1 MGLFVNVEG
10 DVTRGTISFE
20 KYPEDLLVQG
30 NWVAA
35 IIPNRG
41 IEVQRWNLEDSDVD
55 AEEEEDR
62 RGMLAMT
69 WDGSKL
75 GIKEVITLDGSVI
88 GGVVAKLRLE
98 RISLAP
104 EETGG
109 TNSRQLERR
118 EREEKVIAERV
129 STVESRVVVFKGK
142 RIWTLV
148 QSPLALRLDSRLPMP
163 SVNKPSETPKS
174 RILHILKTL
183 RKVDAIE
190 PSTERGFHEVAYIRQ
205 KGGLLLL
212 GEFLRLE
219 TFSGT
224 DIEQQEVIIAEEEL
238 IESSL
243 DPRLVLALFGVGFME
258 DIVLGESG
266 IWVYGGVKQVF
277 DDIRSTR
284 SEGEFR
290 RDTLLFLKRYLAVW
304 KRKKG
309 FGSIADEKEIFATVD
324 IALIRAL
331 LLLDSPQYL
340 PQKGS
345 TLVPEGNVRAELHTL
360 VEKDVEDFE
369 KTSKLLRDFGRLYV
383 LSILLQSR
391 KMYREVLG
399 TWKLL
404 LEEGDATGEFGDGEE
419 RVKKYLV
426 GMKDAVLVEEF
437 GRWLAARNPRLGVQ
451 VFADEKAKV
460 KFEPAKVLEI
470 LKECAPT
477 AVRGYIEHLVEKG
490 NTDYADDLIFL
501 YLEDLTDVLDASPSA
516 CERLRD
522 SYQSYRALSSPKP
535 TYREFIIDNSP
546 PSFET
551 AGQSDWWRDR
561 LRFLELLGGE
571 GGYDIPKVLARIS
584 KFRDVLM
591 PEMVILYGKG
601 ARHEDAL
608 RLLTHGLKD
617 FDTAI
622 NYCLFGGLS
631 IFQTRRIITD
641 REEQKALFAIL
652 LGEFL
657 KLEEY
662 EERLEQTT
670 LLLERFGGW
679 LDPAH
684 VLELIPENWSV
695 EMLSGF
701 LLSALRQMVR
711 EKAELGLLGGLM
723 RGENLKV
730 EGEYLD
736 RCGVIGPTVE
746 K

>member
-20 KYPEDLLVQG
+20 KYPEDILVQD

-35 IIPNRG
+35 LIPHRG
-41 IEVQRWNLEDSDVD
+41 IEVQQWDLEDGETD
-55 AEEEEDR
+55 EEDR
-62 RGMLAMT
+62 HGVIELDWEGERLGM
-69 WDGSKL
+69 
-75 GIKEVITLDGSVI
+75 KEVITLDGRVI
-88 GGVVAKLRLE
+88 GGVVARLRLE
-98 RISLAP
+98 RVSLKG
-104 EETGG
+104 EEEEGG
-109 TNSRQLERR
+109 RELERR
-118 EREEKVIAERV
+118 ELEEKVIAERV
-129 STVESRVVVFKGK
+129 STVDSRVVVFKGK
-142 RIWTLV
+142 RIWALV
-148 QSPLALRLDSRLPMP
+148 QTPLALRLDSRLPMVTANLP
-163 SVNKPSETPKS
+163 EETPKS

-183 RKVDAIE
+183 HKVDAIE

-205 KGGLLLL
+205 KCGLLLL
-212 GEFLRLE
+212 GEFLRLD
-219 TFSGT
+219 TFENT
-224 DIEQQEVIIAEEEL
+224 NIEQQEVIIAEEAL
-238 IESSL
+238 IESAT
-243 DPRLVLALFGVGFME
+243 DPRLILALFGGNFTDDVVVGK
-258 DIVLGESG
+258 SG

-277 DDIRSTR
+277 NDIRSTR
-284 SEGEFR
+284 QEGEFR
-290 RDTLLFLKRYLAVW
+290 RDTLLLLKRYLAVW

-324 IALIRAL
+324 IALIRVL

-345 TLVPEGNVRAELHTL
+345 TLVPEGNIRAELYTL
-360 VEKDVEDFE
+360 VEKDVEDFDG
-369 KTSKLLRDFGRLYV
+369 TSKLLNDFGRLYV

-391 KMYREVLG
+391 KLYREVLS
-399 TWKLL
+399 TWKRL
-404 LEEGDATGEFGDGEE
+404 LEEGDAASEFGDGEE
-419 RVKKYLV
+419 RVKKYLL
-426 GMKDAVLVEEF
+426 GMKDQALVEEY
-437 GRWLAARNPRLGVQ
+437 GKWLAARNPRLGVQ
-451 VFADEKAKV
+451 VFADEKARV

-470 LKECAPT
+470 LKEYAPT
-477 AVRGYIEHLVEKG
+477 AVRGYVEHLVEKG
-490 NTDYADDLIFL
+490 NKEYADDLIFL
-501 YLEDLTDVLDASPSA
+501 YLEDLTDVLDTSPSA
-516 CERLRD
+516 CERLKD
-522 SYQSYRALSSPKP
+522 SYESYRALTSPKP
-535 TYREFIIDNSP
+535 TYREFIVDNSP

-551 AGQSDWWRDR
+551 DGQSDWWRNR

-571 GGYDIPKVLARIS
+571 GSYDIPKALTRLS
-584 KFRDVLM
+584 RFRDVLV
-591 PEMVILYGKG
+591 PEMVILYGKE

-631 IFQTRRIITD
+631 IFQTRKVITD

-662 EERLEQTT
+662 GERLEQTT

-679 LDPAH
+679 LDLVH
-684 VLELIPENWSV
+684 VLEVIPENWSV

-711 EKAELGLLGGLM
+711 EKAEVSMLRGLR
-723 RGENLKV
+723 RGENLKI
-730 EGEYLD
+730 EGQYVD
-736 RCGVIGPTVE
+736 KCDAIGPTIE